1 MVRPLKPGEMSMA
14 LQAMAA
20 QAKLSNG
27 TAAGEAEDGGGV
39 SVNLKQSA
47 GGGSSSTMEE
57 TGISSSSDE
66 MAHML
71 TAARDACVFVE
82 PETKPSAADANPAR
96 AGNVNTQVHPLVL
109 HLEQV
114 LRYTDKTAK
123 NVNLLMEVERV
134 CHVVTGSRVTF
145 CKSGKDRTGMVI
157 TLEQSRIFGERFD
170 CGDDQE
176 RMVHDAHTMRLHGP
190 RLDIC
195 RKNIGKPV
203 YSINKLQAQF
213 LPSVLRPPPTAME
226 KMIKGFK
233 SSDNS

>member
-1 MVRPLKPGEMSMA
+1 MSMA

-20 QAKLSNG
+20 QANLANG
-27 TAAGEAEDGGGV
+27 GAAGGTEADDGGGGV

-47 GGGSSSTMEE
+47 LGSGGQNVVADS
-57 TGISSSSDE
+57 GISNSPDE
-66 MAHML
+66 VVRLL
-71 TAARDACVFVE
+71 TAARDACVLVE
-82 PETKPSAADANPAR
+82 PETKPDAAHASPAR

-114 LRYTDKTAK
+114 IRYTDKTAK
-123 NVNLLMEVERV
+123 NINLLMEVERV

-170 CGDDQE
+170 CGDDQD

-233 SSDNS
+233 GSDNS